1 MAEECVTLAVAGR
14 SSPRWLEESEIAPL
28 MEAAPSGNLDEAT
41 AAEHIRT
48 TLDFLQSQ
56 TAYLEDLARRRAAEL
71 LEDHRRVREAAKDIG
86 SYEVEP
92 CLPVDVLG
100 VYVLLPSGL

>member
-14 SSPRWLEESEIAPL
+14 SSPRWLEDSEITPL
-28 MEAAPSGNLDEAT
+28 LDAAPSGNLDDPT

-48 TLDFLQSQ
+48 TLDFLKSQ
-56 TAYLEDLARRRAAEL
+56 TAFLEDLARRRATEL
-71 LEDHRRVREAAKDIG
+71 LEDHRRVRKAADDIG
-86 SYEVEP
+86 SYEVKP